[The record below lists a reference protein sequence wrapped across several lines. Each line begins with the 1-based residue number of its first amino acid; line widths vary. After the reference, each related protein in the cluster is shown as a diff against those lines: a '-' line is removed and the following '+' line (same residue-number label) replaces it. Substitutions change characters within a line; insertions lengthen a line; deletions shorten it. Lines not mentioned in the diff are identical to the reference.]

1 MIEVG
6 TQGTDMA
13 NAEQRAQ
20 HILAALFEHGRVSVK
35 DVAGHFH
42 VSHETVRRDLKQLE
56 QDGHL
61 RCVYGG
67 GVKVRRDTDE
77 PVLDRIRLNAR
88 EKARLAA
95 VAATLL
101 KTDLKIFV
109 DAGSTTMAFAK
120 HLRDWPGVTVY
131 TNSLDIVQFLLDA
144 GHPKLFGAGGAIE
157 PRQRG
162 FFGQGTLDLIS
173 RHYFDMAFV
182 GIASVDPELGFMD
195 FNADESTV
203 RRALRLHSRQV
214 VMMADASKFGHP
226 SSICTYGFSEIDVLV
241 TDAPVPARFLSKFE
255 QSKVSIIHA

>member
-1 MIEVG
+1 
-6 TQGTDMA
+6 MA
-13 NAEQRAQ
+13 NVEPRAQ

-35 DVAGHFH
+35 EVADHFR

-56 QDGHL
+56 REGHL

-77 PVLDRIRLNAR
+77 PILDRVRLNAR

-101 KTDLKIFV
+101 KKDLKIFV
-109 DAGSTTMAFAK
+109 DIGSTTLAFAK
-120 HLRDWPGVTVY
+120 HLKDWPGVTVY
-131 TNSLDIVQFLLDA
+131 TNSLDIIQLLLDA
-144 GHPKLFGAGGAIE
+144 GHPRLFCAGGAIE

-195 FNADESTV
+195 FSADESSV
-203 RRALRLHSRQV
+203 RRALRRHSRQV
-214 VMMADASKFGHP
+214 VMMADVTKFGHP
-226 SSICTYGFSEIDVLV
+226 NSICTFGFSDIDVLV
-241 TDAPVPARFLSKFE
+241 TDAAIPARFLGKFE
-255 QSKVSIIHA
+255 QTKVSIIHA